1 MANYRIKDIETLTG
15 IKAHTIRMWE
25 KRYGILQPDRTD
37 TKIRTYSDEDVTRI
51 LNVSILNN
59 NGWKISKIAALD
71 DFTLRREVLAAS
83 RQPNEDSALVNLLIQ
98 SLIYM
103 DEDLFHRVIDN
114 AVEKENFKT
123 VYINYIIPFL
133 KKIGVMWHVGS
144 INPAQEHFISNLIRQ
159 KLIVAIDKL
168 PTPVNTS
175 IDYLLFCREQEWHE
189 IGLLFYHYCLKEDG
203 QTIVYLGQNVPLD
216 SIKQSID
223 ILQPRKGLVSSFV
236 AAFSEEEM
244 IDYIQK
250 ISSFTQIPLYL
261 GGGQTQ
267 QIDFLSLNNVKSV
280 EEIIQ

>member
-37 TKIRTYSDEDVTRI
+37 TKIRTYTDEDVTRI
-51 LNVSILNN
+51 LNVSILNK
-59 NGWKISKIAALD
+59 NGWKISKIASLD
-71 DFTLRREVLAAS
+71 DFTLRKEVLAAS
-83 RQPNEDSALVNLLIQ
+83 RKPNEDSAVVNLLIQ

-103 DEDLFHRVIDN
+103 DEDLFHRVINN
-114 AVEKENFKT
+114 AIEKENFKA

-133 KKIGVMWHVGS
+133 NRIGVMWHVGS
-144 INPAQEHFISNLIRQ
+144 INPAQEHFISHLIRQ

-189 IGLLFYHYCLKEDG
+189 IGLLFYHYCLKEKG
-203 QTIVYLGQNVPLD
+203 QTVVYLGQNVPLD
-216 SIKQSID
+216 SIKQSIE

-236 AAFSEEEM
+236 AAFSEEELT
-244 IDYIQK
+244 DYIQE
-250 ISSFTQIPLYL
+250 ISTSSEIPLYI

-267 QIDFLSLNNVKSV
+267 HINFSSLKNVDSV
-280 EEIIQ
+280 KEIIQ

>member
-203 QTIVYLGQNVPLD
+203 QLNSLLTFFNLGKD
-216 SIKQSID
+216 
-223 ILQPRKGLVSSFV
+223 
-236 AAFSEEEM
+236 
-244 IDYIQK
+244 
-250 ISSFTQIPLYL
+250 
-261 GGGQTQ
+261 
-267 QIDFLSLNNVKSV
+267 
-280 EEIIQ
+280 